1 MKSIVLSEQAAH
13 ATHLF
18 FEWLAIATGVQ
29 LYRLQ
34 RKRAGAGGILQAGHY
49 GVLIGC
55 ILGAAIG
62 NKLVY
67 WLEVPHLW
75 VGHWNDPAAWA
86 GGQSIVG
93 GLLGGLLGV
102 ELAKFCF
109 GVKESTGDNFV
120 VPLAVGT
127 AIGRIGC
134 FLAGL
139 HDGTYGTAT
148 ALPWG
153 IDFGDGVA
161 RHPTQLY
168 EIAFVLALAGALT
181 AWRRD
186 RAVPSGLAFKAY
198 LWTYLF
204 WRLAVDAIKPVP
216 YPYPLGLSGIQW
228 ICIIALAA
236 YTPLLVRQSLQAW
249 EAGKAPL
256 QSGPHPQEAGDAA

>member
-153 IDFGDGVA
+153 IDFGDG
-161 RHPTQLY
+161 
-168 EIAFVLALAGALT
+168 FGASLPGT
-181 AWRRD
+181 PVNCRCVSRTIIPAIGR
-186 RAVPSGLAFKAY
+186 GLANGKQFDPEK
-198 LWTYLF
+198 LE
-204 WRLAVDAIKPVP
+204 AV
-216 YPYPLGLSGIQW
+216 SGFPG
-228 ICIIALAA
+228 A
-236 YTPLLVRQSLQAW
+236 YTQ
-249 EAGKAPL
+249 G
-256 QSGPHPQEAGDAA
+256 